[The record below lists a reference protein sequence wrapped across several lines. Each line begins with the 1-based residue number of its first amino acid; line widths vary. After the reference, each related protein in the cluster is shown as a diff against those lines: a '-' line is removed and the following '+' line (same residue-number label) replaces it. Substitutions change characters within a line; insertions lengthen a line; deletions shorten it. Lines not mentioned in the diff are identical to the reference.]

1 MSKRLRDDYGL
12 VHDAVRR
19 HGDALRFASE
29 SLANTE
35 PIVKAAV
42 ANCGRSLEHAS
53 GRLCS
58 DAAVVAL
65 AVGQNADALAY
76 ANAALQVDPAVIL
89 EAARTDVRRALLHVP
104 AGGDGDK
111 GSYAA
116 LLNQVYWQP
125 GNQTFLRTF
134 LFGMLPQT
142 RQSRGGY
149 DCALARLNL
158 LGKQFA
164 VQVKKEI
171 AAYAG
176 FVTLP
181 ALEKAAK
188 EAAEKRQKP
197 HGAAKSL
204 HPFHFPR
211 A

>member
-1 MSKRLRDDYGL
+1 MQVSERLQDDYGL

-29 SLANTE
+29 ALADTE

-76 ANAALQVDPAVIL
+76 ANAALQVDPAVIF

-111 GSYAA
+111 GSYVA

-134 LFGMLPQT
+134 LFGMSRFPQT

-149 DCALARLNL
+149 DCALDWLNL
-158 LGKQFA
+158 LGQQFA

-188 EAAEKRQKP
+188 EAAEKCKQEE
-197 HGAAKSL
+197 
-204 HPFHFPR
+204 
-211 A
+211 

>member
-1 MSKRLRDDYGL
+1 MQVSERLQDDYGL

-29 SLANTE
+29 ALADTE

-134 LFGMLPQT
+134 LFGMSRFPQT
-142 RQSRGGY
+142 RQSRRLRLRL
-149 DCALARLNL
+149 DWLNL
-158 LGKQFA
+158 LGQQFA

-171 AAYAG
+171 AAHAG

-181 ALEKAAK
+181 ALEKAQQRSG
-188 EAAEKRQKP
+188 EKCKQEE
-197 HGAAKSL
+197 
-204 HPFHFPR
+204 
-211 A
+211 